1 VLLDT
6 ENNRMPNAWKIIQY
20 SNHSNPTDANLI
32 TVDKIYP
39 NIEIYLNS
47 LVEKITVMKIQLF
60 NQI

>member
-1 VLLDT
+1 MLLDT
-6 ENNRMPNAWKIIQY
+6 DNNRMPNAWKIIQY

-47 LVEKITVMKIQLF
+47 LVEKNNSDENTII
-60 NQI
+60 

>member
-1 VLLDT
+1 MIGIFRVD
-6 ENNRMPNAWKIIQY
+6 NSINR
-20 SNHSNPTDANLI
+20 STDANLI

-60 NQI
+60 NKI

>member
-1 VLLDT
+1 MLFDT
-6 ENNRMPNAWKIIQY
+6 DNNRMPNAWKIIQY

-47 LVEKITVMKIQLF
+47 LVEKITVMKIQFF
-60 NQI
+60 NKI

>member
-1 VLLDT
+1 MLFDT
-6 ENNRMPNAWKIIQY
+6 DNNRMPNAWKIIQNF
-20 SNHSNPTDANLI
+20 NHSNTTDANLI

>member
-1 VLLDT
+1 
-6 ENNRMPNAWKIIQY
+6 MPNAWKIIQY

-39 NIEIYLNS
+39 NI

-60 NQI
+60 NKI

>member
-1 VLLDT
+1 
-6 ENNRMPNAWKIIQY
+6 MPNAWKIIQY

-47 LVEKITVMKIQLF
+47 LVEK
-60 NQI
+60 